1 MLAKK
6 VRQKTIGVQIG
17 LLGLSILVG
26 FALRFTNLE
35 SKPPWADEWATL
47 VFSLGNSFRTIP
59 LDRLIDLDTLL
70 LPLQQ
75 HETIQPQ
82 AVINHLMQESTHP
95 PVYFVLTHLWL
106 HLFSDQ
112 VGLVS
117 LWWAR
122 ALSALLGVA
131 AIPAMFGL
139 GWLLSRS
146 LLVAQLAAALMA
158 VSPYGIYLAQEA
170 RHYTLVILLIV
181 ASLACLI
188 VAVRNIEQKKSLNIA
203 TVLTWIV
210 INSLGVATHYFFGL
224 ALVSEIVV
232 LFTLWIQEVKLH
244 WRKRLNSNTTTN
256 LSPPLPLSPSPF
268 PLFPHWW
275 RRIIIAIAGTIV
287 GCVGW
292 LFTWRDI
299 PDSELTAW
307 IEHGNPWGI
316 EFLEP
321 IGRLFG
327 WLVTMLYLLPIENT
341 PLVVTII
348 SVAIL
353 LVVLVWLIWQI
364 IQYLQSHQQLKSKA
378 FVHQTIGNFWLAA
391 IGLILGFAYF
401 LGKDL
406 TLAARFQFFYFP
418 ATILL
423 AATIFALSWS
433 QVLSKKIYILSGKNL
448 TIITIIIGFLGGFTV
463 INNYGYQKPDRPDLI
478 APVMIEAQQIA
489 YPNVPVLV
497 ATVHKTHEQTGE
509 MMGIAWEWHKLTQN
523 KSIKSPQFLLLH
535 KDQNT
540 NLVTQK
546 LHQIINQF
554 PRPLNV
560 WIVNFSVSAS
570 LESQGCYIDEN
581 FKHKP
586 PGYSY
591 RLYHCLPKQDF

>member
-17 LLGLSILVG
+17 LLGLSMLVG
-26 FALRFTNLE
+26 FALRFTNLDA
-35 SKPPWADEWATL
+35 KPPWADEWATL

-59 LDRLIDLDTLL
+59 LDRLIDLNTLL

-82 AVINHLMQESTHP
+82 AVINHLMEESTHP
-95 PVYFVLTHLWL
+95 PVYFVLTNLWL
-106 HLFSDQ
+106 GLFSDQ
-112 VGLVS
+112 TGLVS

-170 RHYTLVILLIV
+170 RHYTLVILLII

-256 LSPPLPLSPSPF
+256 LSPPLPLSPS
-268 PLFPHWW
+268 LLPHWW
-275 RRIIIAIAGTIV
+275 HRIIIAIAGTIV
-287 GCVGW
+287 GCSGW

-299 PDSELTAW
+299 PDHELTAW
-307 IEHGNPWGI
+307 IEHGNIWGG
-316 EFLEP
+316 EFFEP

-327 WLVTMLYLLPIENT
+327 WLITMLYLLPIENT

-348 SVAIL
+348 SIVIVLGVIL
-353 LVVLVWLIWQI
+353 WLIGQI
-364 IQYLQSHQQLKSKA
+364 IQYLQSRQQLKLKI
-378 FVHQTIGNFWLAA
+378 FVAQTVGNFWLTS
-391 IGLILGFAYF
+391 IILVLIFAYF
-401 LGKDL
+401 WGKDL

-423 AATIFALSWS
+423 VAIIFTLSWS
-433 QVLSKKIYILSGKNL
+433 QILSKKLNILSGRNL
-448 TIITIIIGFLGGFTV
+448 AITTIIIGFLGGITV

-478 APVMIEAQQIA
+478 PPVMLEAQQIA

-509 MMGIAWEWHKLTQN
+509 MMGIAWEWHKLTKN

-535 KDQNT
+535 KDQDA

-546 LHQIINQF
+546 LHQIVNQF
-554 PRPLNV
+554 SRPLNI
-560 WIVNFSVSAS
+560 WIVNFSASAG
-570 LESQGCYIDEN
+570 LESQGCYIDEK

-591 RLYHCLPKQDF
+591 RLYHCLPKQDS

>member
-6 VRQKTIGVQIG
+6 VRQKTIGVQVG

-26 FALRFTNLE
+26 FALRFTNLDA
-35 SKPPWADEWATL
+35 KPPWADEWATL

-82 AVINHLMQESTHP
+82 SVINHLMQESTHP
-95 PVYFVLTHLWL
+95 PVYFVLTNLWL
-106 HLFSDQ
+106 DLFSGQ
-112 VGLVS
+112 TGLVS

-170 RHYTLVILLIV
+170 RHYTLVILLII

-203 TVLTWIV
+203 TVFTWIV

-224 ALVSEIVV
+224 ALVAEIVV
-232 LFTLWIQEVKLH
+232 LFLLWIQEVKLN
-244 WRKRLNSNTTTN
+244 WKTRLI
-256 LSPPLPLSPSPF
+256 SPPL

-275 RRIIIAIAGTIV
+275 RRIGIAIAGTIV
-287 GCVGW
+287 GCAGW

-307 IEHGNPWGI
+307 IEHGEIWGI

-353 LVVLVWLIWQI
+353 LVVSVWLIWQI
-364 IQYLQSHQQLKSKA
+364 IQYFQSHQQLRLKT
-378 FVHQTIGNFWLAA
+378 FVHQTIGNFWLTA
-391 IGLILGFAYF
+391 IGLVLGFAYF

-423 AATIFALSWS
+423 TATIFASSWS
-433 QVLSKKIYILSGKNL
+433 KILSKKFNILSCKNL
-448 TIITIIIGFLGGFTV
+448 AITTIIIGFMGGITV

-509 MMGIAWEWHKLTQN
+509 MMGIAWEWHKLTKD

-535 KDQNT
+535 KNQDA

-570 LESQGCYIDEN
+570 LESQGCNIDKN

-591 RLYHCLPKQDF
+591 RLYHCLPKQDS

>member
-6 VRQKTIGVQIG
+6 VRQKTIGVQVG

-26 FALRFTNLE
+26 FALRFTNLDA
-35 SKPPWADEWATL
+35 KPPWADEWATL

-82 AVINHLMQESTHP
+82 SVINHLMQESTHP
-95 PVYFVLTHLWL
+95 PVYFVLTNLWL
-106 HLFSDQ
+106 GLFSGQ
-112 VGLVS
+112 AGLVS

-139 GWLLSRS
+139 GWLVSRS

-170 RHYTLVILLIV
+170 RHYTLVILLII

-188 VAVRNIEQKKSLNIA
+188 VAVRNIVQKKSIKIA
-203 TVLTWIV
+203 IVLTWIV

-232 LFTLWIQEVKLH
+232 LFTLWIQEVKLN
-244 WRKRLNSNTTTN
+244 WKTKLISKTSTN
-256 LSPPLPLSPSPF
+256 ISRPLL
-268 PLFPHWW
+268 LFPHWW
-275 RRIIIAIAGTIV
+275 HRIGIAIAGTIV
-287 GCVGW
+287 GCAGW

-307 IEHGNPWGI
+307 IEHGEIWGI

-321 IGRLFG
+321 LGRLFG

-353 LVVLVWLIWQI
+353 LVVIVWLIWQI
-364 IQYLQSHQQLKSKA
+364 IKYFQSNQQSALKS

-391 IGLILGFAYF
+391 IGLVLGFAYF

-423 AATIFALSWS
+423 AATIFALFWS
-433 QVLSKKIYILSGKNL
+433 QILSKKINILSGKNL
-448 TIITIIIGFLGGFTV
+448 AIITIIMGFLGGITV

-489 YPNVPVLV
+489 YTNVPVLV

-509 MMGIAWEWHKLTQN
+509 MMGIAWEWHKLTKN

-535 KDQNT
+535 KNQDA

-591 RLYHCLPKQDF
+591 RLYHCLPKQNS

>member
-6 VRQKTIGVQIG
+6 VRQKTIGVQVG

-26 FALRFTNLE
+26 FALRFTNLDA
-35 SKPPWADEWATL
+35 KPPWADEWATL
-47 VFSLGNSFRTIP
+47 VFSLGNSFRAIP

-82 AVINHLMQESTHP
+82 SVINHLMQESTHP
-95 PVYFVLTHLWL
+95 PIYFVLTNLWL
-106 HLFSDQ
+106 GLFSDQ
-112 VGLVS
+112 TGLGS

-131 AIPAMFGL
+131 AIPAIFGL

-170 RHYTLVILLIV
+170 RHYTLVILLIM

-203 TVLTWIV
+203 TVFTWIV

-224 ALVSEIVV
+224 ALVAEIVV
-232 LFTLWIQEVKLH
+232 LFLLWIQEVKLN
-244 WRKRLNSNTTTN
+244 WKTRLIS
-256 LSPPLPLSPSPF
+256 LPLPLSPS
-268 PLFPHWW
+268 LFPHWW
-275 RRIIIAIAGTIV
+275 RRIGIAIAGTIF
-287 GCVGW
+287 GCAGW

-307 IEHGNPWGI
+307 IEHGEIWGI

-353 LVVLVWLIWQI
+353 LVVSVWLIWQI
-364 IQYLQSHQQLKSKA
+364 IQYFQSDQQLILKT
-378 FVHQTIGNFWLAA
+378 FVAQTIGNFWLAA
-391 IGLILGFAYF
+391 IGLVLGFAYF

-423 AATIFALSWS
+423 IATIFALSWS
-433 QVLSKKIYILSGKNL
+433 QILSKKINILSGKNL
-448 TIITIIIGFLGGFTV
+448 AIITIIIGFLGGLTV

-489 YPNVPVLV
+489 YPNVPVVV
-497 ATVHKTHEQTGE
+497 ATVYKTHEQTGE
-509 MMGIAWEWHKLTQN
+509 MMGIAWEWHKLTKD

-535 KDQNT
+535 KNQDA

-554 PRPLNV
+554 PRPLNI

-570 LESQGCYIDEN
+570 LESQGCNIDGN

-591 RLYHCLPKQDF
+591 RLYRCLSQQDS